1 MSISAAIGAATKS
14 LAAYG
19 ASLAVIQENIA
30 NATTPGFARRRP
42 EIGSALVLNSNV
54 SSGAELTTISTLRSQ
69 LLDFQF
75 FSATQASANLQTTA
89 SIFDRVELGFPLNG
103 SGSLGD
109 SLDQFFGAASEAAV
123 NPGDLTLRSHLKSAA
138 SSLASSFH
146 TQYQAQ
152 SEELTQLDTEAHESV
167 RRINELLS
175 QVADLQK
182 IRAQD
187 DASTAETRTFQILD
201 ELSGLIDFS
210 VLVQRPDEALAL
222 TAGGN
227 VVLSVGDVVRPL
239 SVTNTSEGLRVFD
252 SAGNDV
258 TDSLQGR
265 GGQLGA
271 LLEARNETIPA
282 LQADINRL
290 AKNVF
295 DAVNEQLTRGA
306 DLNGSPGQALF
317 DYQTSF
323 FDGAGRTAGSTG
335 TATPVPQPSITVDFT
350 GGVTASITA
359 SLDSFFVAAAPPAG
373 IAAGDQVS
381 VSFTSADGKISTAIT
396 TAPLSGTETTA
407 ELATRLNDQISLD
420 ADLAGNVSFSDEG
433 GSLKVVLS
441 DQAGQGFSF
450 TSTTNNPA
458 FTSGLESGATLGGQS
473 AQEIAGLESGAT
485 LGGQS
490 AQEIAAALNAQVA
503 LDAGLVDAGVRFTA
517 ISGELRLDG
526 DIEFDFTVTDADPAA
541 TGFSSGLDGVSDT
554 SSGANA
560 ALTVSIAD
568 ISANEIALGDPPD
581 GSGNSSGVA
590 LANIANRALLG
601 GLTGTQFYAGIV
613 ADVGIAAQTVRSNL
627 DTQTR
632 VTQSASAVRESFSGV
647 DLNEEGVEL
656 LRFEQGYRALL
667 QVIQV
672 LDGLATDVLNIVRQ

>member
-1 MSISAAIGAATKS
+1 MSISAAIGASTKS

-30 NATTPGFARRRP
+30 NATTPGYARRRP

-138 SSLASSFH
+138 ASLASSFH
-146 TQYQAQ
+146 SQYQAQ

-167 RRINELLS
+167 RRINELLT

-187 DASTAETRTFQILD
+187 NAATAETRTFQILD
-201 ELSGLIDFS
+201 ELSSLIDFS

-252 SAGNDV
+252 SGGNDV
-258 TDSLQGR
+258 TDSLQGK

-306 DLNGSPGQALF
+306 DLNGPPGQALF
-317 DYQTSF
+317 DYQTSL

-335 TATPVPQPSITVDFT
+335 AATPVPQPSITVDFT

-381 VSFTSADGKISTAIT
+381 VNFTSADGEISTAIT

-473 AQEIAGLESGAT
+473 AE
-485 LGGQS
+485 
-490 AQEIAAALNAQVA
+490 EIAAALNAQVA

-526 DIEFDFTVTDADPAA
+526 DIEFDFAVTDADPAA

-554 SSGANA
+554 SGGANA
-560 ALTVSIAD
+560 ALTVSVAD
-568 ISANEIALGDPPD
+568 ISASEIALGDPPD

-667 QVIQV
+667 QVIRV
-672 LDGLATDVLNIVRQ
+672 LDGLATDVLSIVRQ

>member
-138 SSLASSFH
+138 SSLASLLH

-473 AQEIAGLESGAT
+473 AQEIA
-485 LGGQS
+485 
-490 AQEIAAALNAQVA
+490 AALNAQVA

-554 SSGANA
+554 SGGANA

>member
-30 NATTPGFARRRP
+30 NATTSGFARRRP

-473 AQEIAGLESGAT
+473 AQEIA
-485 LGGQS
+485 
-490 AQEIAAALNAQVA
+490 AALNAQVA

>member
-473 AQEIAGLESGAT
+473 AQEIA
-485 LGGQS
+485 
-490 AQEIAAALNAQVA
+490 AALNAQVA

>member
-182 IRAQD
+182 IRAKD

-473 AQEIAGLESGAT
+473 AQEIA
-485 LGGQS
+485 
-490 AQEIAAALNAQVA
+490 AALNAQVA

-554 SSGANA
+554 SGGANA

>member
-138 SSLASSFH
+138 SSLASLLH

-359 SLDSFFVAAAPPAG
+359 SLDSFFVAAAAPAG

-473 AQEIAGLESGAT
+473 AQEIA
-485 LGGQS
+485 
-490 AQEIAAALNAQVA
+490 AALNAQVA

-554 SSGANA
+554 SGGANA

>member
-1 MSISAAIGAATKS
+1 MSLSAAIAASTKS

-19 ASLAVIQENIA
+19 ESLAVIQENIA
-30 NATTPGFARRRP
+30 NATTLGYARRRP

-54 SSGAELTTISTLRSQ
+54 SSGAELTAIKTLRSQ

-75 FSATQASANLQTTA
+75 FHATQAGANLETTS

-103 SGSLGD
+103 SGSVGD
-109 SLDQFFGAASEAAV
+109 SLDSFFGAVSEAAV
-123 NPGDLTLRSHLKSAA
+123 NPGDLTLRSNLKSEAT
-138 SSLASSFH
+138 SLASAFH
-146 TQYQAQ
+146 SQFQAQ
-152 SEELTQLDTEAHESV
+152 SEELTRLDTEGREAV
-167 RRINELLS
+167 RRINDLLS

-187 DASTAETRTFQILD
+187 DADTAETRTFQILD

-222 TAGGN
+222 TAGGS
-227 VVLSVGDVVRPL
+227 VVLSVGDVVRQL

-258 TDSLQGR
+258 TESLPGK

-282 LQADINRL
+282 LQADLNRL

-323 FDGAGRTAGSTG
+323 VDGAGRTAG
-335 TATPVPQPSITVDFT
+335 TAGAITPAPPPSVTVDFT

-359 SLDSFFVAAAPPAG
+359 PIDSYFVANAPPAG
-373 IAAGDQVS
+373 VSAGDQLS
-381 VSFTSADGKISTAIT
+381 VSFTSADGEITTSIT

-407 ELATRLNDQISLD
+407 ELAARLNDQIALD
-420 ADLAGNVSFSDEG
+420 PDLAGNVSFSDELG
-433 GSLKVVLS
+433 NLKLVLS
-441 DQAGQGFSF
+441 DQAGQGFNFS
-450 TSTTNNPA
+450 STTSNPA
-458 FTSGLESGATLGGQS
+458 FTSGLESGGTLGGQS
-473 AQEIAGLESGAT
+473 AE
-485 LGGQS
+485 
-490 AQEIAAALNAQVA
+490 EIAAALNAQVA
-503 LDAGLVDAGVRFTA
+503 LDAGLVDAGIRFTA

-526 DIEFDFTVTDADPAA
+526 DVAFDFTVTDADPAA
-541 TGFSSGLDGVSDT
+541 TGFTSGLDVVSDT
-554 SSGANA
+554 AGGANA
-560 ALTVSIAD
+560 ALTVSIAN
-568 ISANEIALGDPPD
+568 ISASEIALGDPPD
-581 GSGNSSGVA
+581 GSGNSNGVA
-590 LANIANRALLG
+590 LANIADRALLD
-601 GLTGTQFYAGIV
+601 GLTGIQFYSGIV
-613 ADVGIAAQTVRSNL
+613 ADVGVAAQTVRSNL
-627 DTQTR
+627 DTQNR

-672 LDGLATDVLNIVRQ
+672 LDGLATDVFSLGR